1 MNKKDKGKIN
11 KIFKYVG
18 LLIAVMAV
26 FLAFLYITKLYP
38 VAIVNGDYIT
48 ARNYEVNLDVA
59 VNYAKGIAGDKAENQ
74 EMIESVEFKKETQR
88 SVLES
93 LVEARLISD
102 YLDKNIKAKDLKAII
117 ENKIKSA
124 IGGKD
129 VAKGIAKLYGLS
141 VSDFEKLVLI
151 PQAKYEII
159 EGRFMIENKNFSE
172 WIKEAKQTAKVTIYI
187 SGFKWGVNGV
197 EIN

>member
-1 MNKKDKGKIN
+1 MKSKTN
-11 KIFKYVG
+11 KIFKLVG
-18 LLIAVMAV
+18 LLIAIIIV
-26 FLAFLYITKLYP
+26 LLIFLYITKLYP

-102 YLDKNIKAKDLKAII
+102 YLDKTIKAKDLKAII
-117 ENKIKSA
+117 ENKIKNA

-129 VAKGIAKLYGLS
+129 VAKGIAKLYKLS

-172 WIKEAKQTAKVTIYI
+172 WIKEAKQTAKTTIYI

-197 EIN
+197 ETN